1 MYHQCFEKS
10 IVVSLILII
19 INKRTIVKNDG
30 PFLRPGM
37 MPEFL
42 FFRSASLFLYYCINE
57 IEHMH
62 TFGINIIRLNL
73 NQIRIMLISLV

>member
-1 MYHQCFEKS
+1 MLRKVNRCIFNTDYYQK
-10 IVVSLILII
+10 
-19 INKRTIVKNDG
+19 KRTIVENDG

-37 MPEFL
+37 MPEFSPL
-42 FFRSASLFLYYCINE
+42 ESTSHFLYYYINE
-57 IEHMH
+57 MEHIH

>member
-1 MYHQCFEKS
+1 M
-10 IVVSLILII
+10 INVSSSKGLSF
-19 INKRTIVKNDG
+19 KNDS

-62 TFGINIIRLNL
+62 IFGINIIRLNL
-73 NQIRIMLISLV
+73 NQIRIILISLV